1 MKFLRKGGNLM
12 SGKNGFMVWA
22 VCLVLGAAW
31 IGSSVGPAHA
41 ATYNW
46 KLASVLPASH
56 PVHQALVMF
65 ADKVKEKTKGEAV
78 ITVYPA
84 GQLGQEKDYIEGV
97 KLGSIE
103 ITKVSSAPLGQFAK
117 SLQVV
122 SLPFIWK
129 DPGHQ
134 HRVADGPIGK
144 RLMAD
149 LEKSGFKG
157 LAFFDAG
164 FRNVTTRVGPVRKPD
179 DLKGLKIRV
188 MQSEPLIAT
197 INAFGATAVPMGQS
211 EVYVALQQKVIDG
224 WENNEPTVLSFNM
237 QEVAKYFSYTRHVSI
252 PDILVMS
259 KPVFDAAPPAI
270 QKAILDAAA
279 ESIPVQR
286 KIWADYIG
294 TATSELKSKGMEFNE
309 VDNIGAFQGKAKP
322 VYKQYESTV
331 GADLIQAIIDAGK

>member
-1 MKFLRKGGNLM
+1 MRRHKMMLLLFCGVFTLGLVGGTFELAN
-12 SGKNGFMVWA
+12 
-22 VCLVLGAAW
+22 AAK
-31 IGSSVGPAHA
+31 
-41 ATYNW
+41 YNW

-84 GQLGQEKDYIEGV
+84 GQLGQEKDYIEGA

-103 ITKVSSAPLGQFAK
+103 FTKVSSAPLGQFSA

-129 DPGHQ
+129 NLEHQ
-134 HRVADGPIGK
+134 HAVLGGSIGK
-144 RLMAD
+144 RLMSN

-157 LAFFDAG
+157 LAFYDAG
-164 FRNVTTRVGPVRKPD
+164 FRNITTRVGPVRKPD

-188 MQSEPLIAT
+188 MKSEPLIAT

-224 WENNEPTVLSFNM
+224 WENNEPTVLAFNM

-252 PDILVMS
+252 PDILIMS
-259 KPVFDAAPPAI
+259 KQIFDSAPPAV
-270 QKAILDAAA
+270 QKAILDAAQEA
-279 ESIPVQR
+279 IPAQR
-286 KIWADYIG
+286 KIWADYVG
-294 TATSELKSKGMEFNE
+294 KARSELKEKGMIFNE
-309 VDNIGAFQGKAKP
+309 VDDIKQFQEKAKP
-322 VYKQYESTV
+322 IYKQYEPVV
-331 GADLIQAIIDAGK
+331 GADLIQGILAAAK

>member
-1 MKFLRKGGNLM
+1 M
-12 SGKNGFMVWA
+12 SGKNRLMVCTLS
-22 VCLVLGAAW
+22 VLLVVVW
-31 IGSSVGPAHA
+31 SGSSSRPAHA
-41 ATYNW
+41 AAYNW

-56 PVHQALVMF
+56 PVHQALVVF
-65 ADKVKEKTKGEAV
+65 ADKVKEKTKAECI

-97 KLGSIE
+97 QLGSIE
-103 ITKVSSAPLGQFAK
+103 ITKVSSAPLGQFSK

-129 DPGHQ
+129 DSGHQ
-134 HRVADGPIGK
+134 QRVVDGSIGK
-144 RLMAD
+144 RLMGD
-149 LEKSGFKG
+149 LEKNGFKG
-157 LAFFDAG
+157 LAFYDAG
-164 FRNVTTRVGPVRKPD
+164 FRNVTTRIGPIRKPE

-237 QEVAKYFSYTRHVSI
+237 QEVAKFFSYTRHVSI

-259 KPVFDAAPPAI
+259 KKVFDAAPPAI
-270 QKAILDAAA
+270 QKAILDAAM

-294 TATSELKSKGMEFNE
+294 TATNQLKAKGMEFNE
-309 VDNIGAFQGKAKP
+309 VDSIAAFQAKAKP

-331 GADLIQAIIDAGK
+331 GADLIQAIIDTAK